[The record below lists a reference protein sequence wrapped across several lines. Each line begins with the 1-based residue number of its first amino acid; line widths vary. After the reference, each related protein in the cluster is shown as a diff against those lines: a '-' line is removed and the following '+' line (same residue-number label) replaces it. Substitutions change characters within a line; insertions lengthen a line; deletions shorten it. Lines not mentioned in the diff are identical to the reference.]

1 MLPSASNLAA
11 GTDRVFLYIVV
22 LSALVLAGITGA
34 MVLFVVRY
42 ARSRRPQAEQI
53 EGNRMLEVVWATIP
67 TVLFLSMFFYGWS
80 AWRGGRVG
88 AADAATIRVTGRQ
101 FAWSFTYPGGKT
113 TPELVLPLG
122 RPVRLDVV
130 SQDVVHGF
138 FVPAFRV
145 KVDAVPGRTNYTYV
159 TPTLLGDYDVECT
172 VLCGQIH
179 SYMLSKVHVVKPE
192 LYDTW
197 VASPSTAPP
206 GPGGLVAAAAPP
218 PADPA
223 VRGRELAEAQGCIA
237 CHSLDGSPGVGPTF
251 KGVWGR
257 HETLETGKQTTVDE
271 PYVIRSIK
279 TPSADVVK
287 GFPNAMPALELTD
300 AQLRDVVA
308 WLKTLQ

>member
-1 MLPSASNLAA
+1 MPTSASNLAA
-11 GTDRVFLYIVV
+11 GTDRVFLYIVA
-22 LSALVLAGITGA
+22 LSVVVLAGITGA
-34 MVLFVVRY
+34 MILFVVRY

-53 EGNRMLEVVWATIP
+53 EGNRLLEVVWTAIP

-80 AWRGGRVG
+80 AWRAGRVG
-88 AADAATIRVTGRQ
+88 PADASTIKVTGRQ
-101 FAWSFTYPGGKT
+101 FAWSFTYPAGKT

-138 FVPAFRV
+138 FVPAFRL

-159 TPTLLGDYDVECT
+159 TPTQLGDYDVECT

-192 LYDTW
+192 TYDAW
-197 VASPSTAPP
+197 VASPSTTPP
-206 GPGGLVAAAAPP
+206 GLGEPVAASP
-218 PADPA
+218 PADPV
-223 VRGRELAEAQGCIA
+223 VRGRELAEAQGCTA
-237 CHSLDGSPGVGPTF
+237 CHSLDGSAGVGPTF

-257 HETLETGKQTTVDE
+257 RETLETGKQVTVDE

-279 TPSADVVK
+279 TPATDVVK
-287 GFPNAMPALELTD
+287 GFPDAMPQLPLTD
-300 AQLRDVVA
+300 AQLQDLVA
-308 WLKTLQ
+308 WLKTLK